1 MEEVEQQQQY
11 QEVEFKVLLD
21 SIYETYKDKTD
32 NKYYLSVKSKMSRFM
47 EVAQKYYDCGSQDE
61 VVVKLPVKKNK
72 LNQYTRTKFYFD
84 LVVIDSNNTV
94 VEELFSESLEWK
106 GLNSASKKLQTLP
119 SNRKEARKKF
129 SVNPE
134 NKKKL

>member
-1 MEEVEQQQQY
+1 MEEIEQQQQY
-11 QEVEFKVLLD
+11 QEAEFKVLLD
-21 SIYETYKDKTD
+21 IYETYKDKTD
-32 NKYYLSVKSKMSRFM
+32 YKYCLSVKSKI
-47 EVAQKYYDCGSQDE
+47 
-61 VVVKLPVKKNK
+61 
-72 LNQYTRTKFYFD
+72 TKFYFD

-129 SVNPE
+129 SHINSDK
-134 NKKKL
+134 KKKL